1 MSNQKKPKIIAIIG
15 PTSSGKTGWAVSLA
29 RQFNGEIVSADS
41 RQVYHGM
48 DVGTGK
54 DLVDYEAS
62 DAGPAVPYHLI
73 DVADP
78 SEQFGLADY
87 QCQAYAAIDD
97 ILKRG
102 KLPIVAGGS
111 GLYLQAVIDGFALP
125 EIKPDEELRQD
136 LEELPLEELQARL
149 KELNPAFFAKIN
161 NSDINNKRRLIRYVE
176 LNSQGV
182 LKEPDQNKSEPRY
195 DCLTIGIEVDKEEL
209 DKRIISRLKQRL
221 EEQNLA
227 GEVEGLNNSGISWQ
241 RLEKFGLEYR
251 WLSRYLQGK
260 IPYEE
265 MEQALGRDI
274 IRFAKRQLTW
284 FKRWEKQ
291 GRQIHWIN
299 NLNEAKILIEKYLKI
314 PLQ

>member
-1 MSNQKKPKIIAIIG
+1 MSNQKKPKLIAIIG
-15 PTSSGKTGWAVSLA
+15 PTSSGKTGWAVALA
-29 RQFNGEIVSADS
+29 RQFDGEIVSADS
-41 RQVYHGM
+41 RQVYRGM

-54 DLVDYEAS
+54 DLVDYEESATG
-62 DAGPAVPYHLI
+62 AAVPYHLI
-73 DVADP
+73 DVANP

-87 QCQAYAAIDD
+87 QRQAYRAIDD

-111 GLYLQAVIDGFALP
+111 GLYLQAVVDGFSLP
-125 EIKPDEELRQD
+125 EVQPDEELRQD
-136 LEELPLEELQARL
+136 LEELTLEELQAKL
-149 KELNPAFFAKIN
+149 KELNPVFFAKIN

-176 LNSQGV
+176 LNSQGAP
-182 LKEPDQNKSEPRY
+182 KEPDQGRSEARY

-209 DKRIISRLKQRL
+209 DRRIIGRLRQRL
-221 EEQNLA
+221 TEQNLA
-227 GEVEGLNNSGISWQ
+227 GEVEGLNGNGLSWQ

-251 WLSRYLQGK
+251 WLSCQLQGK

-265 MEQALGRDI
+265 MEQVLGRDI

-291 GRQIHWIN
+291 GRHIHWTTD
-299 NLNEAKILIEKYLKI
+299 LNQAKILIEKYLK
-314 PLQ
+314 